1 MGVQEHRRLR
11 LFERWVDSW
20 GQEEAET
27 MLDLLPPPGHEPAT
41 SHDVESL
48 RGDVESLRGDVESL
62 RHQVGRDMA
71 ALEVRVDA
79 KLDLLRADL
88 IGVFREEINRA
99 IVTQTRITVFSMVTA
114 FAAVSA
120 LVLGVAG

>member
-48 RGDVESLRGDVESL
+48 RGDVESLRHEVE
-62 RHQVGRDMA
+62 
-71 ALEVRVDA
+71 ALEARMDV

-88 IGVFREEINRA
+88 VGVFREEINRA